1 MRKIKITVTPKTSRL
16 DLYLAQEIKDLSRS
30 KIKKLI
36 EKENITVN
44 SRGVESNYRPKKGDE
59 ISIEIPP
66 PKSVEI
72 KAENIPLKIIYEDT
86 DILVIDKEAGM
97 VTHPTLDHPSG
108 TLVNALLYYLKVIP
122 DKGKSLRPGIVHRL
136 DRGTSGIIVIAKN
149 EKSLEYLKEQF
160 RGRKV
165 VKKYICLVQGKIE
178 KSFGKMETLIDRHPI
193 NRKKF
198 TVSKEGKESVTLYH
212 LSKYIGEKYSLL
224 EVEPKTGRTH
234 QIRVHMS
241 HIGHPIIGDK
251 LYGGKM
257 IGKRQFLH
265 ASYLEFTHPVTGES
279 VHFESKLPSDLQEVL
294 NKIS

>member
-1 MRKIKITVTPKTSRL
+1 MRKIKIKVTPKTSRL

-241 HIGHPIIGDK
+241 YLGHPIIGDK

-265 ASYLEFTHPVTGES
+265 ASFLEFTHPKTGKRIS
-279 VHFESKLPSDLQEVL
+279 FESNLPQDLQKVL
-294 NKIS
+294 DKLQ